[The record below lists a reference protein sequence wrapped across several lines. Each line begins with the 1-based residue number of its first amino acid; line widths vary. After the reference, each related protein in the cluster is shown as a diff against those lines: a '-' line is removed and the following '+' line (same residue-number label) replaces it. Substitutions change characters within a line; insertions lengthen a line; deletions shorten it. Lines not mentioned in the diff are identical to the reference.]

1 VIDLGGSGNLIFV
14 INSEISLIQRK
25 TRPIEAMW
33 GKMIKRLLMMLLEM
47 ASLYPLS
54 LELTKI

>member
-1 VIDLGGSGNLIFV
+1 MIFV